1 MLPNRAHRAFKAQK
15 ERLVAGEFAGFVL
28 AEEPGTGLVLC
39 TAHQAVSLVDA
50 KHNWCADCGRV
61 ATTAE
66 IRAGVH
72 RAYEVGLGQK
82 KFNRGKGK
90 LKELARMFMHL
101 SPATGAS
108 TAQGGVSVSGVE
120 AASGWREIA

>member
-1 MLPNRAHRAFKAQK
+1 
-15 ERLVAGEFAGFVL
+15 
-28 AEEPGTGLVLC
+28 
-39 TAHQAVSLVDA
+39 VDA

-66 IRAGVH
+66 IRAGMH

-82 KFNRGKGK
+82 KFNRGKSK
-90 LKELARMFMHL
+90 LKELARTFMHL